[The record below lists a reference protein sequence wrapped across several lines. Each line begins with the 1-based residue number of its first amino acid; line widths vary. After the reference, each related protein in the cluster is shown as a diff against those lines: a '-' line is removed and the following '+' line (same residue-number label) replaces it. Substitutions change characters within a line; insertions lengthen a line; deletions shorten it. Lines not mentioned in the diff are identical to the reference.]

1 MATSGSVKSGTAGS
15 GGKSYF
21 LVEWSRSS
29 YSIANNTSTISW
41 TLKVVAGNYWYT
53 NAIRIDYVKI
63 NGTTVKGS
71 ETYSNIS
78 DTTRTLASGTLT
90 IPHNSDGT
98 KTFSIQLSGWF
109 YDYGTKTGS
118 GSFTLDA
125 IPRYATVTQTLTA
138 KTETSVTMKWTSDST
153 VDYIWYSS
161 NNGSSWTGINVTD
174 GTSGS
179 YTISGLSANTAY
191 NIKTRVRRKDSQ
203 LTTDSS
209 ALSVTTYNYPYC
221 NSMPNFTI
229 GEKLTLGFYNPLGRE
244 FTFYIVANGT
254 QIANT
259 WTISGTSYSGID
271 ATSSQNQLYATI
283 PNAKSATYQVKCVYG
298 SSTITKT
305 GGTYSVNPNEC
316 SPSIDSVAYQ
326 DTNSTVTAIT
336 QNNQN
341 IVRNH
346 SLVEYIASNLT
357 AQKSASVASCSVT
370 VNGNTYNLTLSG
382 SSASGGN
389 AVINSGTDVEAVFT
403 VTDSRGLTGTKKLT
417 VQMLDWQLPSALITI
432 QRRNNYYSETDI
444 TVDADYSS
452 VDGKNTISI
461 SYKARK
467 QGTSSW
473 TVTGSLQDNVSAMV
487 TIDNEYAWDFQIT
500 LTDAFDGTVTYN
512 VSVAR
517 GMPIAFFDRIKE
529 SVGINCFPANARSLE
544 VNGINIL
551 KAIFFQSGD
560 SITFT
565 NVNAIGMLT
574 NAGKSLRFSVP
585 LPKSKTGLTV
595 TCTEMKLNVRHPDGG
610 YTLDNSFVSGGY
622 DVLLDNTI
630 TVTQLTTGSDNMVTF
645 NLAKTTAFNG
655 TNNTPQAVTIET
667 MTLEFS

>member
-29 YSIANNTSTISW
+29 YSIPNNTSTISW

-63 NGTTVKGS
+63 NGTTVKSS

-78 DTTRTLASGTLT
+78 GTTKTLASGTLT

-118 GSFTLDA
+118 GSFTLDT
-125 IPRYATVTQTLTA
+125 IPRYATVTQTLSS
-138 KTETSVTMKWTSDST
+138 KTETSVTMKWSSNAT

-209 ALSVTTYNYPYC
+209 AMSVTTYAYPYA
-221 NSMPNFTI
+221 NSMPSFTI
-229 GEKLTLGFYNPLGRE
+229 GERLTLGIYNPLGRE
-244 FTFYIVANGT
+244 VTVNILGADDS
-254 QIANT
+254 QISNDT
-259 WTISGTSYSGID
+259 TTGTSITGYAGD
-271 ATSSQNQLYATI
+271 VVVNRLYASI
-283 PNAKSATYQVKCVYG
+283 PNAQSGTYKVKVTYG
-298 SSTITKT
+298 SQITTKT
-305 GGTYSVNPNEC
+305 GGTYSINPNDC
-316 SPSIDSVAYQ
+316 TPSIGSVAYQ

-341 IVRNH
+341 IVQNH
-346 SLVEYIASNLT
+346 STVRYSASGLT
-357 AQKSASVASCSVT
+357 AQKSATVASCKVT
-370 VNGNTYNLTLSG
+370 VNGNNYNLTLSD

-389 AVINSGTDVEAVFT
+389 AVINSAQDVEATFT
-403 VTDSRGLTGTKKLT
+403 VTDSRGLTGTKTLT
-417 VQMLDWQLPSALITI
+417 IHMLDWQLPTAIITI

-444 TVDADYSS
+444 TVDANYSY

-461 SYKARK
+461 AYKAKK

-473 TVTGSLQDNVSAMV
+473 TVTGTLQDNVSAMV
-487 TIDNEYAWDFQIT
+487 TIDNTYAWDFQIT
-500 LTDAFDGTVTYN
+500 LTDRFGGTTTYN

-517 GMPIAFFDRIKE
+517 GMPIAFFDRIRE
-529 SVGINCFPANARSLE
+529 SVGINCFPAYDRSLE
-544 VNGINIL
+544 VNGHSL
-551 KAIFFQSGD
+551 FMKSGE
-560 SITFT
+560 TFT
-565 NVNAIGMLT
+565 MNGVPVSGFVTSSAKIANLLVPV
-574 NAGKSLRFSVP
+574 GKSLADIS
-585 LPKSKTGLTV
+585 
-595 TCTEMKLNVRHPDGG
+595 
-610 YTLDNSFVSGGY
+610 
-622 DVLLDNTI
+622 TI
-630 TVTQLTTGSDNMVTF
+630 TVTACKGGIRTSEGGYLNGGSDSSDWLDTIGVTVTATKVNDF
-645 NLAKTTAFNG
+645 MINLRIQSSSSFTKV
-655 TNNTPQAVTIET
+655 TNNTPLSLWCNPVT
-667 MTLEFS
+667 LSFS

>member
-21 LVEWSRSS
+21 LVEWSRTS
-29 YSIANNTSTISW
+29 YSIPNNTSTISW

-63 NGTTVKGS
+63 NGTQVKGE

-78 DTTRTLASGTLT
+78 STTKTLASGTLT

-118 GSFTLDA
+118 GSFTLDK
-125 IPRYATVTQTLTA
+125 IPRYATVTQTLSS

-153 VDYIWYSS
+153 IDYIWYSS

-209 ALSVTTYNYPYC
+209 AMSVTTYAYPYA
-221 NSMPNFTI
+221 NSMPSFTI
-229 GEKLTLGFYNPLGRE
+229 GERLTLGIYNPLGRE
-244 FTFYIVANGT
+244 VTVNILGADDS
-254 QIANT
+254 QISNDT
-259 WTISGTSYSGID
+259 TTGTSITGYAGD
-271 ATSSQNQLYATI
+271 VVVNRLYASI
-283 PNAKSATYQVKCVYG
+283 PNAQSGTYKVKVTYG
-298 SSTITKT
+298 SQITTKT
-305 GGTYSVNPNEC
+305 GGTYSINPNDC
-316 SPSIDSVAYQ
+316 TPSIGSVAYQ

-341 IVRNH
+341 IVQNH
-346 SLVEYIASNLT
+346 STVRYSASGLT
-357 AQKSASVASCSVT
+357 AQKSATVASCKVT
-370 VNGNTYNLTLSG
+370 VNGNNYNLTLSG

-389 AVINSGTDVEAVFT
+389 AVINSAQDVEATFT
-403 VTDSRGLTGTKKLT
+403 VTDSRGLTGTKTLT
-417 VQMLDWQLPSALITI
+417 IHMLDWQLPTAIITI

-444 TVDADYSS
+444 TVDANYSY

-461 SYKARK
+461 AYKAKK

-473 TVTGSLQDNVSAMV
+473 TVTGTLQDNVSAMV
-487 TIDNEYAWDFQIT
+487 TIDNTYAWDFQIT
-500 LTDAFDGTVTYN
+500 LTDRFGGTTTYN

-517 GMPIAFFDRIKE
+517 GMPIAFFDRIRE
-529 SVGINCFPANARSLE
+529 SVGINCFPAYDRSLE
-544 VNGINIL
+544 VNGHSL
-551 KAIFFQSGD
+551 FFQSGE
-560 SITFT
+560 TFT
-565 NVNAIGMLT
+565 INQVPVSGFVTSSAKIANLLVPV
-574 NAGKSLRFSVP
+574 GKSLADIS
-585 LPKSKTGLTV
+585 
-595 TCTEMKLNVRHPDGG
+595 
-610 YTLDNSFVSGGY
+610 
-622 DVLLDNTI
+622 TI
-630 TVTQLTTGSDNMVTF
+630 TVTACKGGIRTSEGGYLNGGSDSSDWLDTIGVTVTATKVNDF
-645 NLAKTTAFNG
+645 MINLRIQSSSSFTKV
-655 TNNTPQAVTIET
+655 TNNTPLSLWCNPVT
-667 MTLEFS
+667 LSFS

>member
-21 LVEWSRSS
+21 LVEWSRTS
-29 YSIANNTSTISW
+29 YSIPNNTSTISW

-63 NGTTVKGS
+63 NGTQVKGS
-71 ETYSNIS
+71 ETYSDIS
-78 DTTRTLASGTLT
+78 STTKTLASGTLT

-125 IPRYATVTQTLTA
+125 IPRYATVTQTLA
-138 KTETSVTMKWTSDST
+138 SKTETSVTMKWTSDAT

-209 ALSVTTYNYPYC
+209 AMSVTTYAYPYA

-229 GEKLTLGFYNPLGRE
+229 GERLTLGIYNPLGRE
-244 FTFYIVANGT
+244 VTVNILGADDS
-254 QIANT
+254 QISNDT
-259 WTISGTSYSGID
+259 TTGTSITGYAGD
-271 ATSSQNQLYATI
+271 VVVNRLYASI
-283 PNAKSATYQVKCVYG
+283 PNAQSGTYKVKVTYG
-298 SSTITKT
+298 SQITTKT
-305 GGTYSVNPNEC
+305 GGTYSINPNDC
-316 SPSIDSVAYQ
+316 TPSIGSVAYQ

-341 IVRNH
+341 IVQNH
-346 SLVEYIASNLT
+346 STVRYSASGLT
-357 AQKSASVASCSVT
+357 AQKSATVASCKVT
-370 VNGNTYNLTLSG
+370 VNGNNYNLTLSG

-389 AVINSGTDVEAVFT
+389 AVINSAQDVEATFT
-403 VTDSRGLTGTKKLT
+403 VTDSRGLTGTKTLT
-417 VQMLDWQLPSALITI
+417 IHMLDWQLPTAIITI

-444 TVDADYSS
+444 TVDANYSY

-461 SYKARK
+461 AYKAKK

-473 TVTGSLQDNVSAMV
+473 TVTGTLQDNVSAMV
-487 TIDNEYAWDFQIT
+487 TIDNTYAWDFQIT
-500 LTDAFDGTVTYN
+500 LTDRFGGTTTYN

-517 GMPIAFFDRIKE
+517 GMPIAFFDRIRE
-529 SVGINCFPANARSLE
+529 SVGINCFPAYDRSLE
-544 VNGINIL
+544 VNGHSL
-551 KAIFFQSGD
+551 FFQSGE
-560 SITFT
+560 TFT
-565 NVNAIGMLT
+565 INQVPVSGFVTSSAKIANLLVPV
-574 NAGKSLRFSVP
+574 GKSLADIS
-585 LPKSKTGLTV
+585 
-595 TCTEMKLNVRHPDGG
+595 
-610 YTLDNSFVSGGY
+610 
-622 DVLLDNTI
+622 TI
-630 TVTQLTTGSDNMVTF
+630 TVTACKGGIRTSEGGYLNGGSDSSDWLDTIGVTVTATKVNDF
-645 NLAKTTAFNG
+645 MINLRIQSSSSFTKV
-655 TNNTPQAVTIET
+655 TNNTPLSLWCNPVT
-667 MTLEFS
+667 LSFS

>member
-29 YSIANNTSTISW
+29 YSIPNNTSTISW
-41 TLKVVAGNYWYT
+41 TLKVVAGNYWYS

-78 DTTRTLASGTLT
+78 NTTKTLASGTLT

-98 KTFSIQLSGWF
+98 KTFSISLSGWF

-118 GSFTLDA
+118 GSFTLDK
-125 IPRYATVTQTLTA
+125 IPRYATVTQTLSS

-153 VDYIWYSS
+153 IDYIWYSS

-209 ALSVTTYNYPYC
+209 AMSVTTYAYPYA
-221 NSMPNFTI
+221 NSMPSFTI
-229 GEKLTLGFYNPLGRE
+229 GERLTLGIYNPLGRE
-244 FTFYIVANGT
+244 VTVNILGADDS
-254 QIANT
+254 QISNDT
-259 WTISGTSYSGID
+259 TTGTSITGYAGD
-271 ATSSQNQLYATI
+271 VVVNRLYASI
-283 PNAKSATYQVKCVYG
+283 PNAQSGTYKVKVTYG
-298 SSTITKT
+298 SQITTKT
-305 GGTYSVNPNEC
+305 GGTYSINPNDC
-316 SPSIDSVAYQ
+316 TPSIGSVAYQ

-341 IVRNH
+341 IVQNH
-346 SLVEYIASNLT
+346 STVRYSASGLT
-357 AQKSASVASCSVT
+357 AQKSATVASCKVT
-370 VNGNTYNLTLSG
+370 VNGNNYNLTLSG

-389 AVINSGTDVEAVFT
+389 AVINSAQDVEATFT
-403 VTDSRGLTGTKKLT
+403 VTDSRGLTGTKTLT
-417 VQMLDWQLPSALITI
+417 IHMLDWQLPTAIITI

-444 TVDADYSS
+444 TVDANYSY

-461 SYKARK
+461 AYKAKK

-473 TVTGSLQDNVSAMV
+473 TVTGTLQDNVSAMV
-487 TIDNEYAWDFQIT
+487 TIDNTYAWDFQIT
-500 LTDAFDGTVTYN
+500 LTDRFGGTTTYN

-517 GMPIAFFDRIKE
+517 GMPIAFFDRIRE
-529 SVGINCFPANARSLE
+529 SVGVNCFPQHDRSLE
-544 VNGINIL
+544 VNGYDIL
-551 KAIFFQSGD
+551 FHAGESVTI
-560 SITFT
+560 T
-565 NVNAIGMLT
+565 NVNCIGMLT
-574 NAGKSLRFSVP
+574 NAGKSLRFTVV
-585 LPKSKTGLTV
+585 LPKPKFGLTV

-610 YTLDNSFVSGGY
+610 YTLDNAFVSGGY
-622 DVLLDNTI
+622 DVLMDNTI
-630 TVTQLTTGSDNMVTF
+630 TVTQLTTGMDNVITF
-645 NLAKTTAFNG
+645 NLAKSTAFNG
-655 TNNTPQAVTIET
+655 TNNTPQAVTIES

>member
-21 LVEWSRSS
+21 LVEWSRTS
-29 YSIANNTSTISW
+29 YSIPNNTSTISW

-78 DTTRTLASGTLT
+78 NTTKTLASGTLD

-118 GSFTLDA
+118 ANFTLDT
-125 IPRYATVTQTLTA
+125 IPRYATVTQTLSS
-138 KTETSVTMKWTSDST
+138 KTETSVMMKWTSDAT

-161 NNGSSWTGINVTD
+161 DNGSSWTGINVTD

-209 ALSVTTYNYPYC
+209 AMSVTTYNYPYC
-221 NSMPNFTI
+221 NSMPNFMI
-229 GEKLTLGFYNPLGRE
+229 GDKLTLGFYNPLGRE
-244 FTFYIVANGT
+244 FTFYIIANGT
-254 QIANT
+254 QITNS
-259 WTISGTSYSGID
+259 WTISGTSYTGVNAS
-271 ATSSQNQLYATI
+271 SSQNQLYATI
-283 PNAKSATYQVKCVYG
+283 PNRQSAIYNVKCVYDG
-298 SSTITKT
+298 NTITKA
-305 GGTYSVNPNEC
+305 GATYSVNPNDC
-316 SPSIDSVAYQ
+316 TPSIGSVAYQ

-336 QNNQN
+336 GNNQN
-341 IVRNH
+341 IVRNK
-346 SLVEYIASNLT
+346 STVRYSANSLT
-357 AQKSASVASCSVT
+357 AQKSATVASCKVT
-370 VNGNTYNLTLSG
+370 VNGNNYNLTLSG

-389 AVINSGTDVEAVFT
+389 AVINSAQDVEATFT
-403 VTDSRGLTGTKKLT
+403 VTDSRGLTGTKTLT
-417 VQMLDWQLPSALITI
+417 VKMLDWQLPTAIVSI

-444 TVDADYSS
+444 NVDADYSY

-461 SYKARK
+461 AYKAKK

-473 TVTGSLQDNVSAMV
+473 TVTGTLQDNVTAMV
-487 TIDNEYAWDFQIT
+487 TIDNTYAWDFQIT
-500 LTDAFDGTVTYN
+500 LTDRFGGTTTYN

-517 GMPIAFFDRIKE
+517 GMPIAFFDRIRE
-529 SVGINCFPANARSLE
+529 SVGINCFPANDRSLE
-544 VNGINIL
+544 VNGVNIL
-551 KAIFFQSGD
+551 KALFYERGDTLDLSQMPVSGFVT
-560 SITFT
+560 SSAKM
-565 NVNAIGMLT
+565 VNLLVPV
-574 NAGKSLRFSVP
+574 GKSLANIS
-585 LPKSKTGLTV
+585 
-595 TCTEMKLNVRHPDGG
+595 
-610 YTLDNSFVSGGY
+610 
-622 DVLLDNTI
+622 TI
-630 TVTQLTTGSDNMVTF
+630 TVTACKGGIRTSEGGYLNGGSDSGSDWLSTNGVTVTATKVNDF
-645 NLAKTTAFNG
+645 MINLRIQSSSSFTKV
-655 TNNTPQAVTIET
+655 TNNTPLSLWCNPVT
-667 MTLEFS
+667 LSFS